1 MQQGQKTRQATL
13 CKLTKC
19 IDLHGY
25 RTRQA
30 LSGYQQRGQQ
40 YSFRV
45 MQTSR
50 PPRPHQLCFQEWV
63 AISRLRVFLSEVWTP
78 CLPRLVFKCTRQSRP
93 ESAQTWITVET
104 LFSRRDAPPVPQSY
118 TGTEQ
123 YLSCDV
129 TKFIQTQA
137 KTPHNTQLLQV
148 VSWPSSARAHFR
160 ARNRIGME

>member
-19 IDLHGY
+19 IALHGIEIG
-25 RTRQA
+25 RPCQDT
-30 LSGYQQRGQQ
+30 QQRGQQ

-45 MQTSR
+45 MQTSQ
-50 PPRPHQLCFQEWV
+50 PPRTHQLCFQEWV

-78 CLPRLVFKCTRQSRP
+78 CLPCLVFKCTRQSRP
-93 ESAQTWITVET
+93 ESAQTWLTVET

-123 YLSCDV
+123 YVSCDV

-137 KTPHNTQLLQV
+137 KTPHDTQFLQV
-148 VSWPSSARAHFR
+148 VSWPSSARAHF
-160 ARNRIGME
+160 